1 MGKNIRWIAGI
12 ITVALICACS
22 KAPIS
27 KNQPVISIIPKGV
40 LNKERKQREKRIL
53 AKMPTEEK
61 EKTKEVAYIKGG
73 SVSLLKTQKEKLFTK
88 KYTISVNYDSV
99 PVYDFV
105 VDILNKTLNKNFVI
119 EDKIKGNI
127 SVVLDGSF
135 TEGELINIVEQILE
149 KQGLTLYKQ
158 KGLIIIKK
166 SRTYPKILLTKD
178 FAFWFYKPD
187 FLSPRE
193 VYSIAAELI
202 SQEGKCKI
210 IGNKLL
216 VIDKKKTVL
225 SIRRLITTLDTE
237 AFSGY
242 SIKIFELKNS
252 TPSVVSKELEKI
264 LASIKV
270 SKESWSFIPIDR
282 LDFLVVI
289 ASSQKLMDRV
299 TNIVKLLDST
309 QEKGAKNIYIYK
321 VQYARASDI
330 AKILDNLL
338 SGKKVITTGV
348 KGKKKEVTKI
358 VSSEVV
364 IVPDE
369 INNALII
376 QASQEDYRKIKSL
389 IDSLDVMPKQVLIEV
404 LIAEITLNKQLEN
417 GIEWWLKSNG
427 KQYIAEGSI
436 SFGLSGSRSQLF
448 GFTYYGLDPDNFWNF
463 LYFLSTKSDLTVLSS
478 PHILV
483 RDNEDAS
490 IEVGKEVPVLS
501 TETVGT
507 VQIQGTA
514 AIDRKIEYRD
524 VGIILKVKPHISDE
538 GFVTLEIVQESSTA
552 ERNTVSGIDSPV
564 ILKRKIKTT
573 LMVQNGHS
581 IILGG
586 IIDRRNNTL
595 IKKVPLLGDIPF
607 LGNLFS
613 YRSNE
618 HTKTELVI
626 MITPHVIESVNQ
638 ADVIS
643 NLFETRLK
651 KLIKKQK

>member
-1 MGKNIRWIAGI
+1 MGKTIRWIVGI
-12 ITVALICACS
+12 ITIALMCACS
-22 KAPIS
+22 ESPVSRK
-27 KNQPVISIIPKGV
+27 QPSISIIPKGV
-40 LNKERKQREKRIL
+40 LGKEHKQKEKRIL
-53 AKMPTEEK
+53 SKTSTK
-61 EKTKEVAYIKGG
+61 EKKATKEIAYIKGNTI
-73 SVSLLKTQKEKLFTK
+73 SIIKTQKEEKPTK
-88 KYTISVNYDSV
+88 KYSLSVNYDSV
-99 PVYDFV
+99 PVYDFI
-105 VDILNKTLNKNFVI
+105 VDILNKTLNRNFII

-127 SVVLDGSF
+127 SVVLDGKF
-135 TEGELINIVEQILE
+135 TEEELINIVEKILE
-149 KQGLTLYKQ
+149 KQGLTLYKER
-158 KGLIIIKK
+158 GLIIIKK
-166 SRTYPKILLTKD
+166 SRTYPKILLTED

-187 FLSPRE
+187 FLSTRE

-210 IGNKLL
+210 IGDKLL
-216 VIDKKKTVL
+216 IIDKKRNVF
-225 SIRRLITTLDTE
+225 SIRRLISNLDVE

-252 TPSVVSKELEKI
+252 TPNIVSKELEKI
-264 LASIKV
+264 LGSIKV
-270 SKESWSFIPIDR
+270 PKESWSSIPIDR
-282 LDFLVVI
+282 LDFLVII
-289 ASSQKLMDRV
+289 ASSQKLMKKITDLVR
-299 TNIVKLLDST
+299 LLDST

-321 VQYARASDI
+321 VQYVKASDI

-338 SGKKVITTGV
+338 SGRKVITAGT
-348 KGKKKEVTKI
+348 KGKNKEITKI

-376 QASQEDYRKIKSL
+376 QASQEDYQKIKSL
-389 IDSLDVMPKQVLIEV
+389 INSLDSMPKQVLIEV

-436 SFGLSGSRSQLF
+436 SFGLSGSRNQLF

-552 ERNTVSGIDSPV
+552 ERNTVSGIDSPI

-651 KLIKKQK
+651 KFIKRQK